1 MNGLRNETEER
12 GGGKLL
18 EPNTILPIQ
27 FFSQRGTSRWT
38 GEQRLMAAILEDAI
52 AVYSKS
58 SAPKGSKARQ
68 VLRETERWL
77 RSRDRTWTF
86 SFLRVCEMLSLDPV
100 AILRALRERRDR
112 QSAQVAESRDD
123 SRRFRRRG
131 PVSRCRRVIRRP
143 AASSRVKSR
152 TAYTAI
158 AQVKKGD
165 PSSLQLQV
173 FRDF

>member
-1 MNGLRNETEER
+1 MNGLRSESEER
-12 GGGKLL
+12 GGQLL

-68 VLRETERWL
+68 ILRETERWL
-77 RSRDRTWTF
+77 RSKDRTWTF

-100 AILRALRERRDR
+100 AIRRALRERRDR
-112 QSAQVAESRDD
+112 QSAPAI
-123 SRRFRRRG
+123 G
-131 PVSRCRRVIRRP
+131 PNTIP
-143 AASSRVKSR
+143 A
-152 TAYTAI
+152 
-158 AQVKKGD
+158 
-165 PSSLQLQV
+165 V
-173 FRDF
+173 FATEIEYRAAVG

>member
-1 MNGLRNETEER
+1 MRWHVDCTWPAREERMNGLRNEAEER
-12 GGGKLL
+12 GGGRLL

-27 FFSQRGTSRWT
+27 FFSHRGTSRWT

-58 SAPKGSKARQ
+58 SAPKGSNARQ

-112 QSAQVAESRDD
+112 QSAQV
-123 SRRFRRRG
+123 
-131 PVSRCRRVIRRP
+131 VSPETIPTGFATEVQYH
-143 AASSRVKSR
+143 AAV
-152 TAYTAI
+152 
-158 AQVKKGD
+158 G
-165 PSSLQLQV
+165 
-173 FRDF
+173 

>member
-1 MNGLRNETEER
+1 VGIAAVYTVVRWHVDCIWPAQEERMNGLRNETEER
-12 GGGKLL
+12 GVGKLL

-112 QSAQVAESRDD
+112 QSAQVASPETIPTGFATEVEYR
-123 SRRFRRRG
+123 
-131 PVSRCRRVIRRP
+131 
-143 AASSRVKSR
+143 AAV
-152 TAYTAI
+152 
-158 AQVKKGD
+158 G
-165 PSSLQLQV
+165 
-173 FRDF
+173 

>member
-1 MNGLRNETEER
+1 VGIAAVYRIVRWHVDCIWPAREERMNGLRNETEER
-12 GGGKLL
+12 GLGKLL
-18 EPNTILPIQ
+18 EPNTVLPIQ

-86 SFLRVCEMLSLDPV
+86 SFMRVCEMLSLDPV
-100 AILRALRERRDR
+100 AILRVLRERRDG
-112 QSAQVAESRDD
+112 QSAQVASPETIPTGFATEVEYR
-123 SRRFRRRG
+123 
-131 PVSRCRRVIRRP
+131 
-143 AASSRVKSR
+143 AAV
-152 TAYTAI
+152 
-158 AQVKKGD
+158 G
-165 PSSLQLQV
+165 
-173 FRDF
+173 

>member
-1 MNGLRNETEER
+1 MDCTWPAREERMNGLRNETEER

-100 AILRALRERRDR
+100 AILRTLRERRDR
-112 QSAQVAESRDD
+112 QSPQVA
-123 SRRFRRRG
+123 
-131 PVSRCRRVIRRP
+131 RP
-143 AASSRVKSR
+143 ETIPTGFATEVQYRAAV
-152 TAYTAI
+152 
-158 AQVKKGD
+158 G
-165 PSSLQLQV
+165 
-173 FRDF
+173 